1 MDIPVE
7 FVVCLIALLVI
18 AAFSAVLFNK
28 IAFPF
33 TIGLV
38 AVGVG
43 LGFVVTNVHALA
55 MLGEFKI
62 TPNIL
67 LYVLLPAL
75 LFDAA
80 LNMEVSLLKK
90 NLVPILTLAAP
101 GLIIATFITAGFVMW
116 LTPLAFLP
124 ALAFGALI
132 STTDPV
138 AVISLFKE
146 VGAPKRLVMLVDGE
160 SLFNDATAI
169 VAFLVVMGLVSGG
182 VLTTGS
188 FMKAGFD
195 FTYVFAGGFVIGA
208 VLGWV
213 IIKLL
218 SVAKGDPFLEM
229 TFTTVAAYFSFVLA
243 QFYLELSGVMAVVGT
258 GMVIAYYSVSH
269 YSAEGR
275 KYMKMFWSFASF
287 VTNSLIFL
295 MLGITES
302 NRIMTEGLRWDALTN
317 AGIAILGVL
326 IARGVVVFGL
336 IPLLNK
342 LPKAHKINFANQ
354 TIIFWGGLRGALP
367 MGLAISLTADAFGP
381 GSEAIRNTIIDMT
394 FGVVLFTLLVQG
406 TTVKWLIKRLGL
418 DKPSKTELAA
428 RAYGTTVAKENAS
441 KAIEKLQAEWCLT
454 DKASIDSRLS
464 SLLSE
469 GNDAKAKLSDMLKA
483 HDASETEVRNMVLWL
498 QAAAISKQF
507 ASRLYDRGFISEGTM
522 RNFQMN
528 CESAVDDIMEFNY
541 PPADLEKRPSSPL
554 LLKMKEFFLYMTG
567 KCIPHL
573 KLNVN
578 LVSRQLR
585 RNFEWHSL
593 IVETALMIDSE
604 LPDIAQLCG
613 AGDAEVAKCRTYYK
627 KILDYSRNELMVL
640 KVLFPEPVEMLVNKT
655 LDKVSAI
662 AEYHSIEKLSETGG
676 LPEETAVYLLGN
688 IKARLR

>member
-1 MDIPVE
+1 
-7 FVVCLIALLVI
+7 
-18 AAFSAVLFNK
+18 
-28 IAFPF
+28 
-33 TIGLV
+33 
-38 AVGVG
+38 
-43 LGFVVTNVHALA
+43 

-80 LNMEVSLLKK
+80 LNMDVSLLKK

-101 GLIIATFITAGFVMW
+101 GLIIATFITAGVVMW
-116 LTPLAFLP
+116 LSPLAFLP

-188 FMKAGFD
+188 FVKAGFD
-195 FTYVFAGGFVIGA
+195 FTYVFVGGFVIGA
-208 VLGWV
+208 VLGW
-213 IIKLL
+213 IIIQML

-269 YSAEGR
+269 YSAAGR
-275 KYMKMFWSFASF
+275 NYMKMFWSFASF
-287 VTNSLIFL
+287 ITNSLIFL

-302 NRIMTEGLRWDALTN
+302 NRIMHEGLRWEVLTN
-317 AGIAILGVL
+317 VGAAILGVL
-326 IARGVVVFGL
+326 IARGVVVFGI

-381 GSEAIRNTIIDMT
+381 GSAGIRNTIIDMT
-394 FGVVLFTLLVQG
+394 FGVVIFTLLVQG

-418 DKPSKTELAA
+418 DKPSKTELSA
-428 RAYGTTVAKENAS
+428 RAYGTAVAKE
-441 KAIEKLQAEWCLT
+441 KAVKALGKLQPEWCLA
-454 DKASIDSRLS
+454 DKAAIGSRLAAI
-464 SLLSE
+464 LNE
-469 GNDAKAKLSDMLKA
+469 EKNAKDELAETLKV
-483 HDASETEVRNMVLWL
+483 HDASEVEVKNMVLWL
-498 QAAAISKQF
+498 QTVTLSKQF
-507 ASRLYDRGFISEGTM
+507 ASKLYDRGFISESTM

-528 CESAVDDIMEFNY
+528 CESSVDDIMEFNY
-541 PPADLEKRPSSPL
+541 PPSGLETGPSPSPL
-554 LLKMKEFFLYMTG
+554 LCLKDFFLKLAG
-567 KCIPHL
+567 KLVP
-573 KLNVN
+573 KLHVK
-578 LVSRQLR
+578 LVSIQLR

-593 IVETALMIDSE
+593 VVEAALMVDSE
-604 LPDIAQLCG
+604 LQRIAQLCG
-613 AGDAEVAKCRTYYK
+613 AGDDEVAKCRNYYQT
-627 KILDYSRNELMVL
+627 IREASRNELMEL
-640 KVLFPEPVEMLVNKT
+640 ELLFPEPIAMLVNQT
-655 LDKVSAI
+655 LDKVSVN

-676 LPEETAVYLLGN
+676 LPEETAAYLLGDL
-688 IKARLR
+688 KARLK